1 MKGNTFA
8 ISFVLKRNKAKDA
21 ENIPIYIRIT
31 INKHRL
37 EISTNRQINPKY
49 WDIKKHEAK
58 KTYKSYKELNEYLL
72 IAKNKLYAC
81 QSELIQS
88 KKVVT
93 AQRIK
98 DLYTGNIKQAVS
110 TIVQVSTLHINEMEQ
125 FIGKNSSYGNY
136 KNYKTT
142 HKYILE
148 FIPLVYKKKDLP
160 IEEVNYSF
168 IKKYEYFLQT
178 EKTCTQNGTMKQM
191 QRLKKVLNWAI
202 KNEYLSVNP
211 FRNYSIS
218 FKKYDRGYLSLEEI
232 TKIEKLSGLSKRLQ
246 YTKDFFV
253 FQLYTGLAY
262 SDMLDLKTDDIVKG
276 IDGEYW
282 IIKNRVKT
290 DTKITVPLL
299 PITLDIIFRYTDL
312 SVLNKVVFPK
322 ISNQK
327 INKNLKD
334 LGGLA
339 EIKQPLSTHL
349 ARHSAATTIWLNN
362 GISIE
367 VVSKMLGHTKISTTQ
382 VYGRIVEEKIA
393 DEMKGLSK
401 KLKEKK
407 GA

>member
-8 ISFVLKRNKAKDA
+8 ISFVLKRNKSKDA
-21 ENIPIYIRIT
+21 ENIPIYIRLT
-31 INKHRL
+31 INNHRL
-37 EISTNRQINPKY
+37 EISINRQINPKY
-49 WDIKKHEAK
+49 WDNKKHEAK
-58 KTYKSYKELNEYLL
+58 KTYKFYKELNEHLL

-81 QSELIQS
+81 QTELIQS

-98 DLYTGNIKQAVS
+98 DLYTGNIKQAVA
-110 TIVQVSTLHINEMEQ
+110 TMVQVSTLHINEMEQ

-148 FIPLVYKKKDLP
+148 FIPLVYKKNDLP
-160 IEEVNYSF
+160 LEEVNYSF

-178 EKTCTQNGTMKQM
+178 EKSCTQNGTMKQM

-218 FKKYDRGYLSLEEI
+218 FKKYDRGYLTIEEI

-262 SDMLDLKTDDIVKG
+262 SDMLDLKTDDIVRG
-276 IDGEYW
+276 IDGEFW
-282 IIKNRVKT
+282 IIRNRIKT

-299 PITLDIIFRYTDL
+299 PIALDIIFRHTDL
-312 SVLNKVVFPK
+312 SILNKVVFPK

-393 DEMKGLSK
+393 DEMRGLK
-401 KLKEKK
+401 DKLKREL
-407 GA
+407 

>member
-1 MKGNTFA
+1 MKTNALGF
-8 ISFVLKRNKAKDA
+8 SFYLRMDKQNANGESLIYAKIRLNSQKA
-21 ENIPIYIRIT
+21 
-31 INKHRL
+31 
-37 EISTNRQINPKY
+37 EISTKRYIEPIHWDTKKY
-49 WDIKKHEAK
+49 EAK
-58 KTYKSYKELNEYLL
+58 KTHHSYKKLNEHLL
-72 IAKNKLYAC
+72 VVKNKLYYC
-81 QSELIQS
+81 YTELLQLNKTIS
-88 KKVVT
+88 

-98 DLYTGNIKQAVS
+98 DLYLGNVSKTIS

-125 FIGKNSSYGNY
+125 FLGKSTFYGNY

-148 FIPLVYKKKDLP
+148 FIPNVYNKKDLP
-160 IEEVNYSF
+160 LDEINYSF
-168 IKKYEYFLQT
+168 IKKFEYYLQT

-202 KNEYLSVNP
+202 KNEYLTENP
-211 FRNYSIS
+211 FKNYTIS
-218 FKKYDRGYLSLEEI
+218 FKKYDRGYLTLEEI
-232 TKIEKLSGLSKRLQ
+232 TKIEKLTDLTKKLK

-276 IDGEYW
+276 IDSEYW

-299 PITLDIIFRYTDL
+299 PLTLDIIFRYADL
-312 SVLNKVVFPK
+312 SISEKTVFPS

-327 INKNLKD
+327 INKNLKE
-334 LGGLA
+334 LGALA
-339 EIKQPLSTHL
+339 KIKQPLSTHL
-349 ARHSAATTIWLNN
+349 ARHSAATTIWLQN

-393 DEMKGLSK
+393 EEMKGLRE
-401 KLKEKK
+401 KLK
-407 GA
+407 

>member
-8 ISFVLKRNKAKDA
+8 ISFVLKRNKAKNA
-21 ENIPIYIRIT
+21 ENIPIYVRIVV
-31 INKHRL
+31 NKHRL
-37 EISTNRQINPKY
+37 EISTNRLINPKH
-49 WDIKKHEAK
+49 WDTIKHEAK
-58 KTYKSYKELNEYLL
+58 KTYHSYKELNEHLL
-72 IAKNKLYAC
+72 VVKNKLYSC
-81 QSELIQS
+81 QTDLIQAN
-88 KKVVT
+88 KAVT

-98 DLYTGNIKQAVS
+98 DLYLGNIKAAVS
-110 TIVQVSTLHINEMEQ
+110 TMVQVSTLHINEMKQ
-125 FIGKNSSYGNY
+125 FLGKSSSYGNY

-148 FIPLVYKKKDLP
+148 FIPMVYKKKDLLLD
-160 IEEVNYSF
+160 EVNYSF
-168 IKKYEYFLQT
+168 IKKYEYFLQS
-178 EKTCTQNGTMKQM
+178 EKDCKQNGMMKQM

-211 FRNYSIS
+211 FRNYTIT
-218 FKKYDRGYLSLEEI
+218 FKKYDRGFLTLEEI
-232 TKIEKLSGLSKRLQ
+232 NSIEKLTGLTKKLQ

-262 SDMLDLKTDDIVKG
+262 SDMIDLKTNDIVKG

-282 IIKNRVKT
+282 IIKSRVKT

-299 PITLDIIFRYTDL
+299 PITLDIIYRYTDL
-312 SVLNKVVFPK
+312 SVLNKVIFPS

-339 EIKQPLSTHL
+339 EINQPLSTHL

-393 DEMKGLSK
+393 DEMRGLK
-401 KLKEKK
+401 DKLKRE
-407 GA
+407 

>member
-8 ISFVLKRNKAKDA
+8 ISFVLKRNKAKDT
-21 ENIPIYIRIT
+21 ENIPIYVRLI

-37 EISTNRQINPKY
+37 EISTKRSIEPIF
-49 WDIKKHEAK
+49 WDIKKQEAK
-58 KTYKSYKELNEYLL
+58 KSYHSYKELNEHLL
-72 IAKNKLYAC
+72 VIRNKLYAC
-81 QSELIQS
+81 QTELLQTNKII
-88 KKVVT
+88 T

-98 DLYTGNIKQAVS
+98 DLFLGNTQQTVS
-110 TIVQVSTLHINEMEQ
+110 TIIQVSTLHLQEMEQ
-125 FIGKNSSYGNY
+125 FLGKSSTYGNY

-160 IEEVNYSF
+160 LDEINYSF

-178 EKTCTQNGTMKQM
+178 EKSCTQNGTMKQM
-191 QRLKKVLNWAI
+191 QRLKKVFNWAI
-202 KNEYLSVNP
+202 KNEYLIENP
-211 FRNYSIS
+211 FKNYTIS
-218 FKKYDRGYLSLEEI
+218 FKKYDRGYLTLEEI
-232 TKIEKLSGLSKRLQ
+232 TKIEKLTDLSKKLQ

-262 SDMLDLKTDDIVKG
+262 SDMIDLKTDDIVKG
-276 IDGEYW
+276 IDNEYW

-290 DTKITVPLL
+290 DAKITVPLL
-299 PITLDIIFRYTDL
+299 PLTLDIIFRYTDL
-312 SVLNKVVFPK
+312 SILGNIVFPK

-334 LGGLA
+334 LGKLA
-339 EIKQPLSTHL
+339 EIKKPLSTHL
-349 ARHSAATTIWLNN
+349 ARHSAATTVWLQN

-393 DEMKGLSK
+393 DEMKELRD
-401 KLKEKK
+401 KL
-407 GA
+407 GQNGV

>member
-21 ENIPIYIRIT
+21 ENIPIYVRII
-31 INKHRL
+31 INKQRL
-37 EISTNRQINPKY
+37 EISTNRLINPKY
-49 WDIKKHEAK
+49 WDKKKHEASK
-58 KTYKSYKELNEYLL
+58 VYSLHKELNEHLL
-72 IAKNKLYAC
+72 VIKNKVYAC
-81 QSELIQS
+81 QTELIQS
-88 KKVVT
+88 NKSVT
-93 AQRIK
+93 VQRIK
-98 DLYTGNIKQAVS
+98 DLYHGNVKAIIS
-110 TIVQVSTLHINEMEQ
+110 TMVQVSTLHIQEMKD
-125 FIGKNSSYGNY
+125 FLGKGTSYGNY

-148 FIPLVYKKKDLP
+148 FIPMVYKKKDLP
-160 IEEVNYSF
+160 LEEVNYSF
-168 IKKYEYFLQT
+168 IKKYEYFLHT
-178 EKTCTQNGTMKQM
+178 EKSCTQNGTMKQM

-202 KNEYLSVNP
+202 KNEYLDANP
-211 FRNYSIS
+211 FKNYTIS
-218 FKKYDRGYLSLEEI
+218 FKKYDRGYLNIEEI
-232 TKIEKLSGLSKRLQ
+232 GKIEQLTGLSKRLQ

-262 SDMLDLKTDDIVKG
+262 SDMIDLKTEDVVKG

-282 IIKNRVKT
+282 IIKSRVKT

-299 PITLDIIFRYTDL
+299 PVTFEILHRYTDL
-312 SVLNKVVFPK
+312 NIPQRTVFPK

-334 LGGLA
+334 LGAAA

-362 GISIE
+362 GISLE

-382 VYGRIVEEKIA
+382 IYGRIVEEKIA
-393 DEMKGLSK
+393 EEMKELRN
-401 KLKEKK
+401 KLKGE
-407 GA
+407 

>member
-1 MKGNTFA
+1 MKP
-8 ISFVLKRNKAKDA
+8 SKVYSL
-21 ENIPIYIRIT
+21 
-31 INKHRL
+31 H
-37 EISTNRQINPKY
+37 
-49 WDIKKHEAK
+49 
-58 KTYKSYKELNEYLL
+58 KELNEHLL
-72 IAKNKLYAC
+72 VIKNKVYAC
-81 QSELIQS
+81 QTELIQS
-88 KKVVT
+88 NKSVT

-98 DLYTGNIKQAVS
+98 DLYHGNVKAIIS
-110 TIVQVSTLHINEMEQ
+110 TMVQVSTLHINEMKQ
-125 FIGKNSSYGNY
+125 FLGKSSSYGNY

-160 IEEVNYSF
+160 LDEVNYSF
-168 IKKYEYFLQT
+168 IKKYEYFLQS
-178 EKTCTQNGTMKQM
+178 EKGCKQNGTMKQM

-202 KNEYLSVNP
+202 KNEYLQDNP
-211 FRNYSIS
+211 FKNYTIS
-218 FKKYDRGYLSLEEI
+218 FKKYDRGYLNIEEI
-232 TKIEKLSGLSKRLQ
+232 NKIEKLTGLSKKLQ

-262 SDMLDLKTDDIVKG
+262 SDMVDLKTDDIVKG

-282 IIKNRVKT
+282 IIKSRVKT

-299 PITLDIIFRYTDL
+299 PVTLDILNRYSDL
-312 SVLNKVVFPK
+312 SIPDRIVFPK

-334 LGGLA
+334 LGAAA

-362 GISIE
+362 GISLE

-382 VYGRIVEEKIA
+382 IFMAG
-393 DEMKGLSK
+393 
-401 KLKEKK
+401 
-407 GA
+407 

>member
-21 ENIPIYIRIT
+21 ENIPIYVRIT
-31 INKHRL
+31 VNKHRL

-49 WDIKKHEAK
+49 WDVKKNEAK
-58 KTYKSYKELNEYLL
+58 KTYKSYKELNEHLL
-72 IAKNKLYAC
+72 VIKNKLYAC
-81 QSELIQS
+81 QTELLHS
-88 KKVVT
+88 KKIVT

-98 DLYTGNIKQAVS
+98 DLYNGNIKLAAS
-110 TIVQVSTLHINEMEQ
+110 TIVQVSTLHITEMEQ
-125 FIGKNSSYGNY
+125 FIGKSSSYGNY

-142 HKYILE
+142 HKYIQE
-148 FIPLVYKKKDLP
+148 FIPLVYKVKDLP
-160 IEEVNYSF
+160 LEEVNYSF

-178 EKTCTQNGTMKQM
+178 EKSCTQNGAMKQM

-218 FKKYDRGYLSLEEI
+218 FKKYDRGYLTIEEI
-232 TKIEKLSGLSKRLQ
+232 AKIERLTGLSKRLQ

-262 SDMLDLKTDDIVKG
+262 SDMIDLKTDDIVKG

-290 DTKITVPLL
+290 DTKITIPLL
-299 PITLDIIFRYTDL
+299 SITLDILYRYADFSMKDCT
-312 SVLNKVVFPK
+312 VFPK

-339 EIKQPLSTHL
+339 DIKQPLSTHL

-393 DEMKGLSK
+393 DEMKELRL
-401 KLKEKK
+401 KLK
-407 GA
+407 

>member
-8 ISFVLKRNKAKDA
+8 ISFLLRKERLNKYN
-21 ENIPIYIRIT
+21 ELPIYVRVTVNNQRFQVAVQRSIEPI
-31 INKHRL
+31 
-37 EISTNRQINPKY
+37 Y
-49 WDIKKHEAK
+49 WNSKKHEAK
-58 KTYKSYKELNEYLL
+58 KTYHSYKELNEHLL
-72 IAKNKLYAC
+72 VIKNKLYAC
-81 QSELIQS
+81 QTELLQNNKPVSI
-88 KKVVT
+88 
-93 AQRIK
+93 QRIK
-98 DLYTGNIKQAVS
+98 DMFLGNANVS
-110 TIVQVSTLHINEMEQ
+110 VDTIIQVSTLHLKEMEQ
-125 FIGKNSSYGNY
+125 FLGKSTFYGNY

-148 FIPLVYKKKDLP
+148 FIPNVYNKKDLP
-160 IEEVNYSF
+160 LDEINYSF
-168 IKKYEYFLQT
+168 IKKFEYYLQT

-202 KNEYLSVNP
+202 KNEYISENP
-211 FRNYSIS
+211 FKNYTIS
-218 FKKYDRGYLSLEEI
+218 FKKYDRGYLNLEEI
-232 TKIEKLSGLSKRLQ
+232 TKIENLTDLTKKMK

-276 IDGEYW
+276 IDNEYW

-299 PITLDIIFRYTDL
+299 PLTLDIIFRYADL
-312 SVLNKVVFPK
+312 SIFGNAIFPK

-327 INKNLKD
+327 INKNLKE
-334 LGGLA
+334 LGALA
-339 EIKQPLSTHL
+339 KIKQPLSTHL
-349 ARHSAATTIWLNN
+349 ARHSAATTIWLQN

-393 DEMKGLSK
+393 EEMKGLRE
-401 KLKEKK
+401 KLK
-407 GA
+407 

>member
-8 ISFVLKRNKAKDA
+8 ISFILKRNKAKDA
-21 ENIPIYIRIT
+21 ENIPIYIRII

-58 KTYKSYKELNEYLL
+58 KAYKFYKELNEYLL

-81 QSELIQS
+81 QTELIQS
-88 KKVVT
+88 KKVIT

-148 FIPLVYKKKDLP
+148 FIPMVYKKNDLP
-160 IEEVNYSF
+160 LEEVNYSF

-178 EKTCTQNGTMKQM
+178 EKSCTQNGTMKQM
-191 QRLKKVLNWAI
+191 QRLKKVLNWCI

-218 FKKYDRGYLSLEEI
+218 FKRYDRGYLSLEEI

-246 YTKDFFV
+246 FTKDFFV

-262 SDMLDLKTDDIVKG
+262 SDMLDLKTDDIVTG

-393 DEMKGLSK
+393 DEMRGLRN
-401 KLKEKK
+401 KLK
-407 GA
+407 

>member
-1 MKGNTFA
+1 
-8 ISFVLKRNKAKDA
+8 
-21 ENIPIYIRIT
+21 
-31 INKHRL
+31 
-37 EISTNRQINPKY
+37 
-49 WDIKKHEAK
+49 
-58 KTYKSYKELNEYLL
+58 
-72 IAKNKLYAC
+72 
-81 QSELIQS
+81 
-88 KKVVT
+88 
-93 AQRIK
+93 
-98 DLYTGNIKQAVS
+98 
-110 TIVQVSTLHINEMEQ
+110 
-125 FIGKNSSYGNY
+125 
-136 KNYKTT
+136 
-142 HKYILE
+142 LE

-393 DEMKGLSK
+393 EEMKGLK
-401 KLKEKK
+401 DKLMREF
-407 GA
+407 

>member
-8 ISFVLKRNKAKDA
+8 ISFVLKRNKAKDT
-21 ENIPIYIRIT
+21 ENIPIYVRLI

-37 EISTNRQINPKY
+37 EISTKRSIEPIH
-49 WDIKKHEAK
+49 WDSKKQEAK
-58 KTYKSYKELNEYLL
+58 KSYYSYKELNEHLL
-72 IAKNKLYAC
+72 VIRNKLYAC
-81 QSELIQS
+81 QTELLQTNKII
-88 KKVVT
+88 T

-98 DLYTGNIKQAVS
+98 DLYLGNTQQTVS
-110 TIVQVSTLHINEMEQ
+110 TIIQVSTLHLKEMEQ
-125 FIGKNSSYGNY
+125 FLGKSSTYGNY

-142 HKYILE
+142 HKYMVE
-148 FIPLVYKKKDLP
+148 FIPKIYKKKDLP
-160 IEEVNYSF
+160 LDEVNYSF
-168 IKKYEYFLQT
+168 IKKYEHFLQT
-178 EKTCTQNGTMKQM
+178 EKDCKNNGAMKQM

-202 KNEYLSVNP
+202 KNEYLSDNP
-211 FRNYSIS
+211 FRNYTIS
-218 FKKYDRGYLSLEEI
+218 FKKYDRGYLTLEEI
-232 TKIEKLSGLSKRLQ
+232 TKIEKLTDLSKKLK

-276 IDGEYW
+276 IDNEYW

-299 PITLDIIFRYTDL
+299 PLTLDIIFRYADL
-312 SVLNKVVFPK
+312 SILNYSIFPK

-327 INKNLKD
+327 INQNLKE
-334 LGGLA
+334 LGKLA
-339 EIKQPLSTHL
+339 EIKKPISTHL
-349 ARHSAATTIWLNN
+349 ARHSAATTIWLQN

-393 DEMKGLSK
+393 DEMKGLRD
-401 KLKEKK
+401 KLK
-407 GA
+407 

>member
-8 ISFVLKRNKAKDA
+8 ISFLLRKEKLNQNDLL
-21 ENIPIYIRIT
+21 PIYARIT
-31 INKHRL
+31 IDKQRIH
-37 EISTNRQINPKY
+37 ISTKRFIEPKF
-49 WDIKKHEAK
+49 WDNKKHQAK
-58 KTYKSYKELNEYLL
+58 KSYHSYKELNEHLL
-72 IAKNKLYAC
+72 VVKNKLYSC
-81 QSELIQS
+81 QTDLIQAN
-88 KKVVT
+88 KLVT

-98 DLYTGNIKQAVS
+98 DLYLGNVKAAVS
-110 TIVQVSTLHINEMEQ
+110 TMVQVSTLHINEMKQ
-125 FIGKNSSYGNY
+125 FLGKSSSYGNY

-148 FIPLVYKKKDLP
+148 FIPMVYKKKDLP
-160 IEEVNYSF
+160 LDEVNYSF
-168 IKKYEYFLQT
+168 IKKYEYFLQS
-178 EKTCTQNGTMKQM
+178 EKHCKQNGMMKQM

-202 KNEYLSVNP
+202 KNEYLENNP
-211 FRNYSIS
+211 FVNYTIS
-218 FKKYDRGYLSLEEI
+218 FKKYDRGFLTIEEI
-232 TKIEKLSGLSKRLQ
+232 NSIEKLTGLTKRLQ

-262 SDMLDLKTDDIVKG
+262 SDMIDLKTNNIVKG
-276 IDGEYW
+276 IDNEYW
-282 IIKNRVKT
+282 IIKSRVKT
-290 DTKITVPLL
+290 DNKITVPLL
-299 PITLDIIFRYTDL
+299 PVTLDILDRYTDL
-312 SVLNKVVFPK
+312 SIADNFVFPK

-339 EIKQPLSTHL
+339 KIKQSLSTHL

-393 DEMKGLSK
+393 DEMKGLRN
-401 KLKEKK
+401 KLKGEH
-407 GA
+407 G

>member
-8 ISFVLKRNKAKDA
+8 ISFLLRKERLNKFN
-21 ENIPIYIRIT
+21 ELPIYVRVTVNNQRFQVAVQRSIEPI
-31 INKHRL
+31 
-37 EISTNRQINPKY
+37 Y
-49 WDIKKHEAK
+49 WNSKKHEAK
-58 KTYKSYKELNEYLL
+58 KSYHSYKELNEHLL
-72 IAKNKLYAC
+72 VIKNKLYAC
-81 QSELIQS
+81 QTELLQNN
-88 KKVVT
+88 KPVT
-93 AQRIK
+93 IQRIK
-98 DLYTGNIKQAVS
+98 GLFLGNANVS
-110 TIVQVSTLHINEMEQ
+110 VDTIIQVSTLHLKEMEE
-125 FIGKNSSYGNY
+125 FLGKSTFYGNY

-148 FIPLVYKKKDLP
+148 FIPKVYNKKDLP
-160 IEEVNYSF
+160 LDEINYSF

-178 EKTCTQNGTMKQM
+178 EKSCKQNGTMKQM

-202 KNEYLSVNP
+202 KNEYITENP
-211 FRNYSIS
+211 FKNYTIS
-218 FKKYDRGYLSLEEI
+218 FKKYDRGYLTLEEI
-232 TKIEKLSGLSKRLQ
+232 TKIEKLTDLTKKLK

-276 IDGEYW
+276 IDNEYW

-312 SVLNKVVFPK
+312 SISEMTVFPS

-327 INKNLKD
+327 INKNLKE
-334 LGGLA
+334 LGALA
-339 EIKQPLSTHL
+339 KIKQPLSTHL
-349 ARHSAATTIWLNN
+349 ARHSAATTIWLQN

-393 DEMKGLSK
+393 DEMKGLRD
-401 KLKEKK
+401 KLK
-407 GA
+407 